1 MKTTIE
7 KAKEIVSEKGCAIYK
22 SGTPEYDVFNELTDE
37 DMDSFIDWISETGY
51 ELRYR
56 NDEDVFIVC

>member
-7 KAKEIVSEKGCAIYK
+7 KAEEIVSRKGCAIYR
-22 SGTPEYDVFNELTDE
+22 SGTPEYNVFNELSE
-37 DMDSFIDWISETGY
+37 EEMDSFTDWMSDTGY

>member
-7 KAKEIVSEKGCAIYK
+7 KAEEIVSGKGCAIYK
-22 SGTPEYDVFNELTDE
+22 SGTPEYNAFNELSE
-37 DMDSFIDWISETGY
+37 EEMDSFTDRISEMGY